1 MLYLQDNRNGH
12 LYGSHVVAAIKRVRA
27 LAQKGEGGYDMRQEM
42 ASFVGKL
49 SYREMCAVL
58 KEQKGWRQA
67 RDFFAWMKLQ
77 VGHCLCWLLFGLSI
91 WSLGFCFCFF
101 LFGNILVVLGFGG
114 FKVRFCE
121 FPGMVKSVRLW
132 MCAHFFLKKRVF
144 LLFLLG

>member
-77 VGHCLCWLLFGLSI
+77 ICAGTVKLSPKCCCLHNCPAHI
-91 WSLGFCFCFF
+91 WANWKDQAG
-101 LFGNILVVLGFGG
+101 
-114 FKVRFCE
+114 
-121 FPGMVKSVRLW
+121 
-132 MCAHFFLKKRVF
+132 
-144 LLFLLG
+144 